1 MKNKEKV
8 ILTNMCLIYKGDKLL
23 IQERTKD
30 DWPGLTFPGGHIK
43 KGEDIIS
50 SVIREVKEETGLDIK
65 DPILCGIEEYK
76 NNNEYD
82 RYLTFLFKTNKFKG
96 KLKSSNEGKVYW
108 INRDEL
114 LNSDNLSL
122 DLDLIYKVM
131 NSDKLSELIY
141 YKEDKNWKKR
151 VV

>member
-8 ILTNMCLIYKGDKLL
+8 ILTNMCLIYKNDKVL

-43 KGEDIIS
+43 KGEDITS

-65 DPILCGIEEYK
+65 DPVLCGIEEYK

-82 RYLTFLFKTNKFKG
+82 RYLTFFFKTNKFKG

-108 INRDEL
+108 IKKDEL

-131 NSDKLSELIY
+131 SSDNLSELIY

>member
-8 ILTNMCLIYKGDKLL
+8 ILTNMCLIYKEDKVL

-43 KGEDIIS
+43 KGEDITS

-82 RYLTFLFKTNKFKG
+82 RYLTFFFKTNKFKG

-108 INRDEL
+108 INREEL

>member
-8 ILTNMCLIYKGDKLL
+8 ILTNMCLIYKNDKVL
-23 IQERTKD
+23 IQERIKD

-65 DPILCGIEEYK
+65 DPVLCGIEEYK

-82 RYLTFLFKTNKFKG
+82 RYLTFFFKTNKFKG

-108 INRDEL
+108 IKKDEL

-131 NSDKLSELIY
+131 SSDNLSELIY

>member
-8 ILTNMCLIYKGDKLL
+8 ILTNMCLIYKCDKVL

-82 RYLTFLFKTNKFKG
+82 RYLTFFFKTNKFKG

-108 INRDEL
+108 IKKDEL
-114 LNSDNLSL
+114 LNSNNLSL

-131 NSDKLSELIY
+131 SSDKLNELIY

>member
-108 INRDEL
+108 INREEL

>member
-82 RYLTFLFKTNKFKG
+82 RYLTFFFKTNKFKG

-108 INRDEL
+108 INREEL